1 MMNENRNL
9 ISMRQR
15 RMIRQLNREIQARKE
30 RRSVARKVFAVIM
43 TVCAVILGL
52 LIMVGAAEIRAAEE
66 AQAAVLRKHRITSQN
81 ITAQYPHSP
90 NAGLQAE
97 DPYMVESLPAEAPD
111 HGEPPEAIEIIT
123 KEATAADAVPD
134 MVISEM
140 ETTTVPEERW
150 ESLGVWKLT
159 AYCPCE
165 KCNGRGRAWKTA
177 SGAPMVA
184 GRTVA
189 VGGLPFGTELMI
201 NGQTYVVED
210 RGVHGHHVDIL
221 HESHAAAN
229 RFGIQR
235 AEVFIKR

>member
-1 MMNENRNL
+1 MSRMNENRNL

-43 TVCAVILGL
+43 MVC
-52 LIMVGAAEIRAAEE
+52 LIIIGALVMVCAAEIQAAED
-66 AQAAVLRKHRITSQN
+66 AQAAVLRDFRITSQN

-111 HGEPPEAIEIIT
+111 HGEPPEAIEIVT
-123 KEATAADAVPD
+123 KDATAAEAVPA
-134 MVISEM
+134 
-140 ETTTVPEERW
+140 ERW

-165 KCNGRGRAWKTA
+165 RCNGRGRAWKTA
-177 SGAPMVA
+177 SGAPMVV

-210 RGVHGHHVDIL
+210 RGVHGRHVDIL

>member
-43 TVCAVILGL
+43 TVC
-52 LIMVGAAEIRAAEE
+52 LIIIGALVMVCAAEIRAAED
-66 AQAAVLRKHRITSQN
+66 AQAAVLRDFRIRPETL
-81 ITAQYPHSP
+81 AQYPHSP
-90 NAGLQAE
+90 NVGLQAE
-97 DPYMVESLPAEAPD
+97 DPYMVESLPAEAPVD
-111 HGEPPEAIEIIT
+111 GEPPEAIEIVT
-123 KEATAADAVPD
+123 KEATAAEAVPA
-134 MVISEM
+134 
-140 ETTTVPEERW
+140 ERW

-177 SGAPMVA
+177 SGAPMVV

>member
-1 MMNENRNL
+1 MKRMNENRNL

-66 AQAAVLRKHRITSQN
+66 AQAAVLRRHRITSQN

-90 NAGLQAE
+90 NAGLQPE
-97 DPYMVESLPAEAPD
+97 DPYMVESLPDVPPD
-111 HGEPPEAIEIIT
+111 HGEPPEAIEVVSKVEIT
-123 KEATAADAVPD
+123 TAEAL
-134 MVISEM
+134 
-140 ETTTVPEERW
+140 PEERW
-150 ESLGVWKLT
+150 ESMGVWKLT

-177 SGAPMVA
+177 SGAPMVV

-229 RFGIQR
+229 RFGVKR

>member
-90 NAGLQAE
+90 NVGLQAE
-97 DPYMVESLPAEAPD
+97 DPYMVESLPAETPKD
-111 HGEPPEAIEIIT
+111 GEPPEAIVVVSKTEIT
-123 KEATAADAVPD
+123 TEA
-134 MVISEM
+134 
-140 ETTTVPEERW
+140 VPEEHW

-177 SGAPMVA
+177 SGAPMVV

-210 RGVHGHHVDIL
+210 RGVHGNHVDIL

>member
-43 TVCAVILGL
+43 MVC
-52 LIMVGAAEIRAAEE
+52 LIIIGALVMVCAAEIRAAED
-66 AQAAVLRKHRITSQN
+66 AQAAVLRRHRITSQN

-111 HGEPPEAIEIIT
+111 HGEPPEAIEIVT
-123 KEATAADAVPD
+123 KDATAAEAVPA
-134 MVISEM
+134 
-140 ETTTVPEERW
+140 ERW

-177 SGAPMVA
+177 SGAPMVV

-201 NGQTYVVED
+201 NGQRYVVED
-210 RGVHGHHVDIL
+210 RGVSGHHVDIL

>member
-1 MMNENRNL
+1 MKRMNENRNL

-111 HGEPPEAIEIIT
+111 HGEPPEAIEIV
-123 KEATAADAVPD
+123 KKDATAAEAFPA
-134 MVISEM
+134 
-140 ETTTVPEERW
+140 ERW

-165 KCNGRGRAWKTA
+165 KCNGKGRAWKTA
-177 SGAPMVA
+177 SGAPMVV

-210 RGVHGHHVDIL
+210 RGVHGNHVDIL
-221 HESHAAAN
+221 HESHAAAK

>member
-66 AQAAVLRKHRITSQN
+66 AQAAVLRRHRITSQN

-123 KEATAADAVPD
+123 KEATAAEAVPA
-134 MVISEM
+134 
-140 ETTTVPEERW
+140 ERW

-159 AYCPCE
+159 AYCPLEC
-165 KCNGRGRAWKTA
+165 CNGEGNAWKTA
-177 SGAPMVA
+177 SGAPMKV
-184 GRTVA
+184 GDTVA
-189 VGGLPFGTELMI
+189 AVGLPYGTKI
-201 NGQTYVVED
+201 RIGD
-210 RGVHGHHVDIL
+210 HVYTVTDTGRLEENQLDIL
-221 HESHAAAN
+221 HESHAAAK
-229 RFGIQR
+229 RFGVQR

>member
-43 TVCAVILGL
+43 TVC
-52 LIMVGAAEIRAAEE
+52 LIIIGALVMVCAAEIQAAED
-66 AQAAVLRKHRITSQN
+66 AQAAVLRDFRIRPETL
-81 ITAQYPHSP
+81 AQYPHSP
-90 NAGLQAE
+90 NVGLQAE
-97 DPYMVESLPAEAPD
+97 DPYMVESLPAEAPVD
-111 HGEPPEAIEIIT
+111 GEPPEAIEIVT
-123 KEATAADAVPD
+123 KEATAAEAVPA
-134 MVISEM
+134 
-140 ETTTVPEERW
+140 ERW

-177 SGAPMVA
+177 SGAPMVV

-210 RGVHGHHVDIL
+210 RGVHGRHVDIL

>member
-1 MMNENRNL
+1 
-9 ISMRQR
+9 MRQR

-43 TVCAVILGL
+43 TVC
-52 LIMVGAAEIRAAEE
+52 LIIIGALVMVCAAEIQAAED
-66 AQAAVLRKHRITSQN
+66 ARAAVLRDFRITSQN

-97 DPYMVESLPAEAPD
+97 DPYMVESLPAEAPVD
-111 HGEPPEAIEIIT
+111 GEPPEAIEIVT
-123 KEATAADAVPD
+123 KDATAAEAVPA
-134 MVISEM
+134 
-140 ETTTVPEERW
+140 ERW

-177 SGAPMVA
+177 SGAPMVV

-210 RGVHGHHVDIL
+210 RGVHGNHVDIL
-221 HESHAAAN
+221 HESHAAAK

>member
-1 MMNENRNL
+1 MNENRNL

-15 RMIRQLNREIQARKE
+15 RMIRQLNKELQARRE
-30 RRSVARKVFAVIM
+30 RRNTARKVFAAIM
-43 TVCAVILGL
+43 MVCVMILGL
-52 LIMVGAAEIRAAEE
+52 LIMVCAAEIRAAEE

-111 HGEPPEAIEIIT
+111 PGEPPEAIEIVR
-123 KEATAADAVPD
+123 KDATAAEAVPA
-134 MVISEM
+134 
-140 ETTTVPEERW
+140 ERW

-177 SGAPMVA
+177 SGAPMVV

-210 RGVHGHHVDIL
+210 RGVHGNHVDIL

>member
-43 TVCAVILGL
+43 TVC
-52 LIMVGAAEIRAAEE
+52 LIIIGALVMVCAAEIRAAED
-66 AQAAVLRKHRITSQN
+66 AQAAVLRDFRIRPETL
-81 ITAQYPHSP
+81 AQYPHSP
-90 NAGLQAE
+90 NVGLQAE
-97 DPYMVESLPAEAPD
+97 DPYMVESVPAEAPVD
-111 HGEPPEAIEIIT
+111 GEPPEAIEIVT
-123 KEATAADAVPD
+123 KEATAAEAVPA
-134 MVISEM
+134 
-140 ETTTVPEERW
+140 ERW

-177 SGAPMVA
+177 SGAPMVV

-210 RGVHGHHVDIL
+210 RGVHGRHVDIL

>member
-43 TVCAVILGL
+43 TVC
-52 LIMVGAAEIRAAEE
+52 LIIIGALVMVCAAEIRAAED
-66 AQAAVLRKHRITSQN
+66 AQAAVLRDFRITSQN

-111 HGEPPEAIEIIT
+111 HGEPPEAIEIVT
-123 KEATAADAVPD
+123 KDATAAEAVPA
-134 MVISEM
+134 
-140 ETTTVPEERW
+140 ERW

-177 SGAPMVA
+177 SGAPMVV

-210 RGVHGHHVDIL
+210 RGVHGKHVDIL

>member
-1 MMNENRNL
+1 MNENRNL

-43 TVCAVILGL
+43 TVC
-52 LIMVGAAEIRAAEE
+52 LIIIGALVMVCAAEIQAAED
-66 AQAAVLRKHRITSQN
+66 AQAAVLRDFRITSQN

-97 DPYMVESLPAEAPD
+97 DPYMVESVPAEAPD
-111 HGEPPEAIEIIT
+111 HGEPPEAIEIVT
-123 KEATAADAVPD
+123 KEATAAEAVPA
-134 MVISEM
+134 
-140 ETTTVPEERW
+140 ERW

-177 SGAPMVA
+177 SGAPMVV

-210 RGVHGHHVDIL
+210 RGVHGRHVDIL
-221 HESHAAAN
+221 HESHAAAK

>member
-1 MMNENRNL
+1 MNENRNL

-30 RRSVARKVFAVIM
+30 RRSVARKVFAAIM

-66 AQAAVLRKHRITSQN
+66 AQAAVLRRHRITSQN

-90 NAGLQAE
+90 NAGLQPE
-97 DPYMVESLPAEAPD
+97 DPYMVESLPDVPPD
-111 HGEPPEAIEIIT
+111 HGEPPEAIEVVSKVEIT
-123 KEATAADAVPD
+123 TAEAL
-134 MVISEM
+134 
-140 ETTTVPEERW
+140 PEERW
-150 ESLGVWKLT
+150 ESMGVWKLT

-177 SGAPMVA
+177 SGAPMVV

-210 RGVHGHHVDIL
+210 RGVHGRHVDIL

>member
-1 MMNENRNL
+1 MSRMNENRNL

-15 RMIRQLNREIQARKE
+15 RMIRQLNKELQARKN
-30 RRSVARKVFAVIM
+30 RRETARKVFVAIM

-111 HGEPPEAIEIIT
+111 HGEPPEAIEIVT
-123 KEATAADAVPD
+123 KDATAAEAVPD
-134 MVISEM
+134 Q
-140 ETTTVPEERW
+140 RW

-177 SGAPMVA
+177 SGAPMVV

-210 RGVHGHHVDIL
+210 RGVHGRHVDIL
-221 HESHAAAN
+221 HESHAAAK

>member
-1 MMNENRNL
+1 MNENRNL

-15 RMIRQLNREIQARKE
+15 RMIRQLNRELQARKN
-30 RRSVARKVFAVIM
+30 RRDAARKAFAAVM
-43 TVCAVILGL
+43 TAMMVILGL
-52 LIMVGAAEIRAAEE
+52 LVMVCAAEIRAAEE
-66 AQAAVLRKHRITSQN
+66 AQAAVLRRHRITGQN

-97 DPYMVESLPAEAPD
+97 DPYMVESLPAEPQD
-111 HGEPPEAIEIIT
+111 PGEPPEAIEVVT
-123 KEATAADAVPD
+123 KDATAAEAVPA
-134 MVISEM
+134 
-140 ETTTVPEERW
+140 ERW
-150 ESLGVWKLT
+150 ESLGTWKLT

-165 KCNGRGRAWKTA
+165 RCNGRGRAWKTA
-177 SGAPMVA
+177 SGAPMVV

-201 NGQTYVVED
+201 NGQIYVVED

-221 HESHAAAN
+221 HASHAAAN
-229 RFGIQR
+229 RFGVQR

>member
-66 AQAAVLRKHRITSQN
+66 AQAAVLRRHRITSQN

-123 KEATAADAVPD
+123 KDATAAEAVPA
-134 MVISEM
+134 
-140 ETTTVPEERW
+140 ERW
-150 ESLGVWKLT
+150 ESMGEFTLT
-159 AYCPCE
+159 FYCPCYQCSE
-165 KCNGRGRAWKTA
+165 GWEHQTA
-177 SGAPMVA
+177 SGATAVE
-184 GRTVA
+184 GITVA
-189 VGGLPFGTELMI
+189 ADPSIPFGTHVLI
-201 NGQTYVVED
+201 NGEEYIVQD
-210 RGVHGHHVDIL
+210 RGGSIKGNKIDIFK
-221 HESHAAAN
+221 ESHSECLKN
-229 RFGIQR
+229 GIQK
-235 AEVFIKR
+235 AEVFVKR

>member
-43 TVCAVILGL
+43 MVC
-52 LIMVGAAEIRAAEE
+52 LIIIGALVMVCAAEIQAAED
-66 AQAAVLRKHRITSQN
+66 AQAAVLRDFRITSQN

-111 HGEPPEAIEIIT
+111 HGEPPEAIEIVT
-123 KEATAADAVPD
+123 KDATAAEAVPA
-134 MVISEM
+134 
-140 ETTTVPEERW
+140 ERW

-165 KCNGRGRAWKTA
+165 RCNGRGRAWKTA
-177 SGAPMVA
+177 SGAPMVV

-210 RGVHGHHVDIL
+210 RGVHGRHVDIL

>member
-1 MMNENRNL
+1 MNENRNL

-123 KEATAADAVPD
+123 KDATAA
-134 MVISEM
+134 E
-140 ETTTVPEERW
+140 TVPAERW

-177 SGAPMVA
+177 SGAPMVV

-210 RGVHGHHVDIL
+210 RGVHGNHVDIL
-221 HESHAAAN
+221 HESHAAAK

>member
-43 TVCAVILGL
+43 MVC
-52 LIMVGAAEIRAAEE
+52 LIIIGALVMVCAAEIRAAED
-66 AQAAVLRKHRITSQN
+66 AQAAVLRRHRITSQN

-97 DPYMVESLPAEAPD
+97 DPYMVESLPAEAPKD
-111 HGEPPEAIEIIT
+111 GEPPEAIEIIT
-123 KEATAADAVPD
+123 KEATEAVPA
-134 MVISEM
+134 
-140 ETTTVPEERW
+140 ERW

-177 SGAPMVA
+177 SGAPMVV

>member
-1 MMNENRNL
+1 MNENRNL

-30 RRSVARKVFAVIM
+30 RRSVARKVFAALMMACLVIIG
-43 TVCAVILGL
+43 A
-52 LIMVGAAEIRAAEE
+52 MVMVLAAEIQAAED
-66 AQAAVLRKHRITSQN
+66 AQAAVLRDFRITSQN

-90 NAGLQAE
+90 NAGLQAD
-97 DPYMVESLPAEAPD
+97 DPYMVESVPAETPD
-111 HGEPPEAIEIIT
+111 HGEPPEAIEIVT
-123 KEATAADAVPD
+123 KEATAAEAVPA
-134 MVISEM
+134 
-140 ETTTVPEERW
+140 ERW

-210 RGVHGHHVDIL
+210 RGVNGNHVDIL
-221 HESHAAAN
+221 HESHAAAK

>member
-1 MMNENRNL
+1 MKQMNENRNL

-15 RMIRQLNREIQARKE
+15 RMIRQLNREIQARKN
-30 RRSVARKVFAVIM
+30 RRETARKVFAVIM

-52 LIMVGAAEIRAAEE
+52 LILVGAAEIRAAEE
-66 AQAAVLRKHRITSQN
+66 AQAAVLRRHRITSQN

-97 DPYMVESLPAEAPD
+97 DPYMVESLPAEAPVD
-111 HGEPPEAIEIIT
+111 GEPPEAIEIVT
-123 KEATAADAVPD
+123 KDATAAEAVPA
-134 MVISEM
+134 
-140 ETTTVPEERW
+140 ERW

-165 KCNGRGRAWKTA
+165 KCNGRGRAWHTA
-177 SGAPMVA
+177 SGAPMVI
-184 GRTVA
+184 GDTVA
-189 VGGLPFGTELMI
+189 VGGLPFGTKLRI
-201 NGQTYVVED
+201 RDHIYTVTD

-221 HESHAAAN
+221 HESHRAAN
-229 RFGIQR
+229 KFGMQH